1 MSVSEGPGES
11 RYLPTGTRAWIG
23 YFPFPKEEEELV
35 RMFRMYRVF
44 REATEG
50 NLSVEGDSEGFFGL
64 LREGYA
70 PWTRR
75 SGTITRQ
82 SYVSWARG
90 RSSLKERV
98 SSLLEK
104 AGKEGWDGEGAAR
117 LEGETVK
124 VAQELVDRFPVHVVH
139 GHAPDVDVTPHGEV
153 DFDWVVDRDRML
165 TVSVLPSKEIA
176 FSGLFHGARVNGC
189 ESWSGTL
196 PQFVDCCFE
205 RLGKPGS
212 V

>member
-1 MSVSEGPGES
+1 MSVLERLGES
-11 RYLPTGTRAWIG
+11 HYLPTGTQAWIG
-23 YFPFPKEEEELV
+23 YFPFPKEEELIQ
-35 RMFRMYRVF
+35 MYRAF
-44 REATEG
+44 CEATEE
-50 NLSVEGDSEGFFGL
+50 NLSVEGGIEGFINL

-70 PWTRR
+70 PWERR
-75 SGTITRQ
+75 SRTITQQ
-82 SYVSWARG
+82 SYVSWTTD
-90 RSSLKERV
+90 RSSLKKRV

-104 AGKEGWDGEGAAR
+104 AGEEGWDGEGAAR

-139 GHAPDVDVTPHGEV
+139 GYALDILDIDVTPHGEV
-153 DFDWVVDRDRML
+153 DFDWVVDRDRMM

-189 ESWSGTL
+189 ESWNGTL
-196 PQFVDCCFE
+196 PQFVNCCFE

-212 V
+212 I